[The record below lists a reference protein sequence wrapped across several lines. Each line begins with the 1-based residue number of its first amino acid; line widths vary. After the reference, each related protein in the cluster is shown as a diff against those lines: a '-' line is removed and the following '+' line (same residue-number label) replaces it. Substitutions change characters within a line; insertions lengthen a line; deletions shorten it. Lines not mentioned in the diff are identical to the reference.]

1 VNIIW
6 TVGAKAD
13 REEMLDKLIAE
24 RPAMAAEFN
33 QTMNSTIAKIAS
45 FPKMEK
51 LELRRKHE
59 SLWRTKT
66 TVSSIELTAVQSW
79 SWGSP
84 IPPGGGYL
92 PFPDDRLRT
101 ASVA

>member
-1 VNIIW
+1 MNIIW

-59 SLWRTKT
+59 SLWRTKNYR
-66 TVSSIELTAVQSW
+66 VIYRIDGSSIVVMGIAHTARRW
-79 SWGSP
+79 
-84 IPPGGGYL
+84 L
-92 PFPDDRLRT
+92 PTFPR
-101 ASVA
+101 